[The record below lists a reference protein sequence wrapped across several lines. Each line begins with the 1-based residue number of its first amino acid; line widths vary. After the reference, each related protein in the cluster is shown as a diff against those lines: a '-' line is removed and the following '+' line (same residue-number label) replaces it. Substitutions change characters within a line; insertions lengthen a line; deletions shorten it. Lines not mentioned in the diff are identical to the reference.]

1 MKPKKKISSRQV
13 SVSVIERVYRF
24 LPFFFLAMAALNGYV
39 VISYLQSDKQH
50 ETVDRERVYLSVS
63 NLYAYVHS
71 NLTREVEIAKRSFGI
86 DLALY
91 KIPLTNNV
99 SSVSNVFESV
109 AVKSDFRFDGSLEC
123 WYSRVAG
130 EDCLVF
136 GDSSFYCVG
145 DDFGYGVIEK
155 ISRMSCVCDG
165 RRYRLQYP
173 IRRQSPVRDFSF
185 ERKENP
191 SSNLDGYSIPV
202 LSDNKFRRSL

>member
-63 NLYAYVHS
+63 NLYAFVHS

-109 AVKSDFRFDGSLEC
+109 GVKSDFRFDGSLEC

-130 EDCLVF
+130 QDCLVF

-145 DDFGYGVIEK
+145 DDFGYGVIES
-155 ISRMSCVCDG
+155 ISRMSCICDG

-173 IRRQSPVRDFSF
+173 IRRQLPVRDFPL
-185 ERKENP
+185 ERKENLP
-191 SSNLDGYSIPV
+191 SRLDGF
-202 LSDNKFRRSL
+202 LLDNKFMRSL